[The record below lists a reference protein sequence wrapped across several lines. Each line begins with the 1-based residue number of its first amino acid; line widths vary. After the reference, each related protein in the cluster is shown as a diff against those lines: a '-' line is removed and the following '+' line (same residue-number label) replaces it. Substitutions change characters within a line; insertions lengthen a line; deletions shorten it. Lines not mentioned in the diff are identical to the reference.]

1 MSKRSDEYL
10 AGVPTKPYDLVRE
23 VLIILAIIAI
33 IVIVLASVL
42 GSPDSPTV
50 RAEDV
55 ANLQPITYLQTSA
68 TILAGNS
75 SIQHYGPP
83 YTEDRDNAQHL
94 FRQAPANWFGI
105 RIPLDP
111 AQDFILK
118 PLARVSILNEKVTGA
133 LETYQSASTDQ
144 QQAWLSAYLAA
155 LDNATIVDG
164 QVQIPSGDYGPV
176 PTLMDSMLA
185 LGKAGLLEGALE
197 SNVRQPFEY
206 DFTRSLLFFQDDVVA
221 SAAEKLDLTSDQ
233 WGILHET
240 GNYPGAWWLFP
251 FAFLYHVPPMNN
263 SSNADIQAIFII
275 SMIFLFL
282 IFLPVVPIFNRLP
295 RWLGVYKLIWR
306 DWYASKKDDDGGEG

>member
-1 MSKRSDEYL
+1 MSKRTEKYL
-10 AGVPTKPYDLVRE
+10 SGVPMKRYDLLKE
-23 VLIILAIIAI
+23 ILIVLAVIAV

-42 GSPDSPTV
+42 GSPDYPTV
-50 RAEDV
+50 SAQDV
-55 ANLQPITYLQTSA
+55 ANLQPIAYLQTSA

-75 SIQHYGPP
+75 SIQNYGPP
-83 YTEDRDNAQHL
+83 YTADRDNAQHL
-94 FRQAPANWFGI
+94 FRQAPANWFGVS
-105 RIPLDP
+105 IPIDP

-118 PLARVSILNEKVTGA
+118 PLARVSILDGNVTSA

-155 LDNATIVDG
+155 LDNATAVDG

-176 PTLMDSMLA
+176 STLMDSMLA
-185 LGKAGLLEGALE
+185 LGRAGLLEGALE
-197 SNVRQPFEY
+197 NSARQPFEY
-206 DFTRSLLFFQDDVVA
+206 DFTQSLLFFQDDVYASVA
-221 SAAEKLDLTSDQ
+221 QKLDLTSDQ

-282 IFLPVVPIFNRLP
+282 LFLPVVPIFNRLP

-306 DWYASKKDDDGGEG
+306 DWYSRKKPPGGGES

>member
-1 MSKRSDEYL
+1 MSKRTEEYL
-10 AGVPTKPYDLVRE
+10 SGVPMKRYDLLRE
-23 VLIILAIIAI
+23 ILIVLAVIAV

-42 GSPDSPTV
+42 GSPDYPTV

-55 ANLQPITYLQTSA
+55 ANLQPIAYLQTSA

-83 YTEDRDNAQHL
+83 YTADRDNAQHL
-94 FRQAPANWFGI
+94 FRQAPANWFGVS
-105 RIPLDP
+105 IPLDP

-118 PLARVSILNEKVTGA
+118 PLARVSILDENVTGA
-133 LETYQSASTDQ
+133 LKTYQAASTDQ

-155 LDNATIVDG
+155 LDNATAVDG

-176 PTLMDSMLA
+176 STMMDSMLA
-185 LGKAGLLEGALE
+185 LGRAGLLEGALD
-197 SNVRQPFEY
+197 SNVRQPFES
-206 DFTRSLLFFQDDVVA
+206 DFTQSLLFFQDNVVA

-275 SMIFLFL
+275 SMVFLFL
-282 IFLPVVPIFNRLP
+282 LFLPVVPIFNRLP

-306 DWYASKKDDDGGEG
+306 DWYSRKKPPGGGEA